1 MVLKANAS
9 ALFESEVARSS
20 ADANSLVA
28 KWSPVFSRVQVPPKR
43 KALVARL
50 WENQKTINNPKHKM
64 QSGLLLETMTT
75 TNDVADFTK
84 ASLPVIAKAYSK
96 IVSPDLIGTQPMT
109 GPSQMI
115 FYMRNRYGT
124 TKGKTVAGT
133 QIMRQNTAGKYGN
146 SNGWAIDPYYSS
158 RQVFHEPLTMTTGR
172 TVAEGV
178 LRHRPVLAGTV
189 IVEIYESEAATNV
202 SPDDLN
208 PILSVVFGPDGQLLT
223 VHQGDG
229 FANTDAPFD
238 VVTTPGATEFNHT
251 TGAVQVTLDGAADA
265 DVFAVVNYEYD
276 MEGNPLTPEL
286 TMSIDSDNMTASD
299 RRLKTSWSLNVAQ
312 DMMAVY
318 SLDPKTIFEGLLV
331 DEMTAEIDREILN
344 LAMVIAAI
352 RANHNFATG
361 AGASVNFTD
370 RNIALWHKTLEA
382 ANIIHQTTL
391 AGPANWAVCSSDISS
406 KYEELADF
414 RSDDALN
421 PEGQK
426 VGIVKTGNVSSKMDF
441 YKDPLFPRTKVL
453 VGFKG
458 RNEFETGIVYGPYV
472 PIVLTPEIYNP
483 NSFDPSMGSM
493 TRYGLKALEDSGYYY
508 GVITVTNI

>member
-1 MVLKANAS
+1 MVIKANAT
-9 ALFESEVARSS
+9 ALFESEVST
-20 ADANSLVA
+20 ANAVNSQLVS
-28 KWSPVFSRVQVPPKR
+28 KWSPVFSKVNVPSKR

-50 WENQKTINNPKHKM
+50 WENQKNVNGSKHQMKG
-64 QSGLLLETMTT
+64 GLLLETMTT

-96 IVSPDLIGTQPMT
+96 IVSPDLVGTQPMN

-124 TKGKTVAGT
+124 TKGQTVAGT

-146 SNGWAIDPYYSS
+146 TNGWAIDPYYSS
-158 RQVFHEPLTMTTGR
+158 RNVFHEPLSFNGGR
-172 TVAEGV
+172 TIASGV

-189 IVEIYESEAATNV
+189 VVELYPTEEDSYA
-202 SPDDLN
+202 SPDDLS
-208 PILSVVFGPDGQLLT
+208 PMASIVFGPDGEVLT
-223 VHQGDG
+223 IVEGEG
-229 FANTDAPFD
+229 YANTDAPFAI
-238 VVTTPGATEFNHT
+238 VQTTGATEFDHT
-251 TGAVQVTLDGAADA
+251 TGEVQVTLDTAAGA

-286 TMSIDSDNMTASD
+286 TMSIDSDTMTATD

-318 SLDPKTIFEGLLV
+318 SMDPKTIFEGLLV

-344 LAMVIAAI
+344 LCMVIASI
-352 RANHNFATG
+352 RATHNFATG

-426 VGIVKTGNVSSKMDF
+426 VGIVKTGNVSAKMDF

-458 RNEFETGIVYGPYV
+458 RNDFETGIVYGPYV

-508 GVITVTNI
+508 GVLTVTNI